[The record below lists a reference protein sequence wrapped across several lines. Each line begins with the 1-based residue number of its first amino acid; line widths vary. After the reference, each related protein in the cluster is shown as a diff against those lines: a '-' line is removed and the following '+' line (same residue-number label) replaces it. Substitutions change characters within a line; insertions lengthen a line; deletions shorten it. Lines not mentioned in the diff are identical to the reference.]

1 MMRLRF
7 FFVTILFV
15 FAAACGRGSDGGA
28 LANKVYGDA
37 QIEHA
42 GKSVKLEAGAKVAPG
57 DIIRTGADGTVLLV
71 FRANQ
76 ASAEIQPNTVFEMK
90 EAAGKTDLNLKQ
102 GNVWLQVN
110 KLQSKHEITLHTPTT
125 IAGVRGTKFFTAVF
139 GDTVAVCHCEG
150 DVEFSACSYKE
161 MHHTDQVVFT
171 RGKKTLVLQPREL
184 PFVKYEHSHSVLDDS
199 PLGKKDST
207 MTPEVQKQMAAFLD
221 KKFAEIK

>member
-7 FFVTILFV
+7 FFVTSLFV
-15 FAAACGRGSDGGA
+15 FAAACGRPADSGA
-28 LANKVYGDA
+28 LVNKVYGEA
-37 QIEHA
+37 QIDRA
-42 GKSVKLEAGAKVAPG
+42 GKTEKLEAGAKVATG
-57 DIIRTGADGTVLLV
+57 DVIRTGADGIVLLV

-110 KLQSKHEITLHTPTT
+110 KLQGKHEVTLHTPTT
-125 IAGVRGTKFFTAVF
+125 IAGVRGTKFFTAVL

-150 DVEFSACSYKE
+150 DVEFSSGAYKE

-171 RGKKTLVLQPREL
+171 RGTKTLVFKPHDL
-184 PFVKYEHSHSVLDDS
+184 PFVKYEHSHSSLDDS
-199 PLGKKDST
+199 PLGKKNAMS
-207 MTPEVQKQMAAFLD
+207 PEIQKQLIAFLD
-221 KKFAEIK
+221 KKFAEMK